1 MKKTLFSI
9 LLLLSSLCVSA
20 QIKIVDMTDSST
32 VHAAS
37 VFISGNRCVGVSG
50 ADGLLPLPKGYKGKV
65 TVNHINYYEKEFLAD
80 TVSSGVVMLRPR
92 AYAIPEVEAKV
103 GEPDY
108 LVISAYCRRYRFTD
122 SVPTAFREGLYDY
135 YLPIG
140 SVGLEEHLS
149 LPSLLERLIGKGK
162 VRCKTRSEKNVR
174 KEGESYYSSL
184 PLLRWYYMLL
194 DRLPKSDIVI
204 DAAYDKIV
212 SRGRDGMVLGLKNDT
227 VNKTF
232 TAYRDSAYAGAD
244 SLTLKFFGYKFRFT
258 GCKEGEVYSTKYG
271 QPKLSSLLRR
281 YYYLHSKVKTPG
293 KNPMTPIDM
302 YEELYVTGVRY
313 ATKAERKAA
322 MKDKTA
328 EQLVVPADVPP
339 LSKPLEEAVSQ
350 MKP

>member
-1 MKKTLFSI
+1 MKKTLFSFF
-9 LLLLSSLCVSA
+9 LLMSALCVSA

-108 LVISAYCRRYRFTD
+108 LVISAYCRAYVFTD
-122 SVPTAFREGLYDY
+122 SVPTSFREGLYDY

-140 SVGLEEHLS
+140 SGRV
-149 LPSLLERLIGKGK
+149 K
-162 VRCKTRSEKNVR
+162 CKTRSEKKVHTLDDKYGFSR
-174 KEGESYYSSL
+174 SFFSW
-184 PLLRWYYMLL
+184 RYMLL
-194 DRLPKSDIVI
+194 ENLPKSDIFT
-204 DAAYDKIV
+204 DTASDKVV
-212 SRGRDGMVLGLKNDT
+212 SRGWKGCVLGLKNDT

-232 TAYRDSAYAGAD
+232 TAYCDSAFAGAD
-244 SLTLKFFGYKFRFT
+244 SLTINIFGYKIRFM
-258 GCKEGEVYSTKYG
+258 GIKEGEVYSTKYG
-271 QPKLSSLLRR
+271 QPKLSNLLRR
-281 YYYLHSKVKTPG
+281 YCCVNAKGKTSG

>member
-1 MKKTLFSI
+1 MKKTLFSFF
-9 LLLLSSLCVSA
+9 LLMSALCGSA

-50 ADGLLPLPKGYKGKV
+50 ADGLLPLPNGYKGKV

-80 TVSSGVVMLRPR
+80 TVSSGVVMLKPR

-108 LVISAYCRRYRFTD
+108 LVISAYCRAYVFTD
-122 SVPTAFREGLYDY
+122 SVPTSFREGLYDY

-140 SVGLEEHLS
+140 SGRV
-149 LPSLLERLIGKGK
+149 K
-162 VRCKTRSEKNVR
+162 CKTRSEKKVHTLDDKYGFSR
-174 KEGESYYSSL
+174 SFFSW
-184 PLLRWYYMLL
+184 RYMLL
-194 DRLPKSDIVI
+194 ENLPKSDIFT
-204 DAAYDKIV
+204 DTASDKVV
-212 SRGRDGMVLGLKNDT
+212 SRGWKGCVLGLKNDT

-232 TAYRDSAYAGAD
+232 TAYCDSAFAGAD
-244 SLTLKFFGYKFRFT
+244 SLTINIFGYKIRFM
-258 GCKEGEVYSTKYG
+258 GIKEGEVYSTKYG
-271 QPKLSSLLRR
+271 QPKLSNLLRR
-281 YYYLHSKVKTPG
+281 YCCVNAKGKTPG

>member
-1 MKKTLFSI
+1 MKKTLFSFF
-9 LLLLSSLCVSA
+9 LLMSALCVSA

-50 ADGLLPLPKGYKGKV
+50 ADGLLPLPNGYKGKV

-80 TVSSGVVMLRPR
+80 TVSSGVVMLKPR

-108 LVISAYCRRYRFTD
+108 LVISAYCRAYVFTD
-122 SVPTAFREGLYDY
+122 SVPTSFREGLYDY
-135 YLPIG
+135 YFPIG
-140 SVGLEEHLS
+140 SGRV
-149 LPSLLERLIGKGK
+149 K
-162 VRCKTRSEKNVR
+162 CKTRSEKKVHTLDDKYGFSR
-174 KEGESYYSSL
+174 SFFSW
-184 PLLRWYYMLL
+184 RYMLL
-194 DRLPKSDIVI
+194 ENLPKSDIFT
-204 DAAYDKIV
+204 DTASDKVV
-212 SRGRDGMVLGLKNDT
+212 SRGWKGCVLGLKNDT

-232 TAYRDSAYAGAD
+232 TAYCDSAFAGAD
-244 SLTLKFFGYKFRFT
+244 SLTINIFGYKIRFM
-258 GCKEGEVYSTKYG
+258 GIKEGEVYSTKYG
-271 QPKLSSLLRR
+271 QPKLSNLLRR
-281 YYYLHSKVKTPG
+281 YCCVNAKGKTPG

>member
-1 MKKTLFSI
+1 MKKTLFSFF
-9 LLLLSSLCVSA
+9 LLMSALCVSA
-20 QIKIVDMTDSST
+20 QIKIVDMADSCP

-80 TVSSGVVMLRPR
+80 TVSSGVVMLKPR
-92 AYAIPEVEAKV
+92 AYAIPEVEAMV

-108 LVISAYCRRYRFTD
+108 LVISAYCRAYIYTD
-122 SVPTAFREGLYDY
+122 SVPTSFREGLYDY

-140 SVGLEEHLS
+140 SGRV
-149 LPSLLERLIGKGK
+149 K
-162 VRCKTRSEKNVR
+162 CKTRSEKKVHTLDDKYGFSR
-174 KEGESYYSSL
+174 SFFSW
-184 PLLRWYYMLL
+184 RYMLL
-194 DRLPKSDIVI
+194 ENLPKSDIFT
-204 DAAYDKIV
+204 DTASDKVV
-212 SRGRDGMVLGLKNDT
+212 SRGWKGCVLGLKNDT

-232 TAYRDSAYAGAD
+232 TAYCDSAFAGAD
-244 SLTLKFFGYKFRFT
+244 SLTINIFGYKIRFM
-258 GCKEGEVYSTKYG
+258 GIKEGEVYSTKYG
-271 QPKLSSLLRR
+271 QPKLSNLLRR
-281 YYYLHSKVKTPG
+281 YCCVNAKGKTPG

>member
-1 MKKTLFSI
+1 MKKTLFSFF
-9 LLLLSSLCVSA
+9 LLMSALCVSA
-20 QIKIVDMTDSST
+20 QIKLVDMTDSST

-50 ADGLLPLPKGYKGKV
+50 ADGLLPLPNGYKGKV

-80 TVSSGVVMLRPR
+80 TVSSGVVMLKPR
-92 AYAIPEVEAKV
+92 AYAIPEVEDEV

-108 LVISAYCRRYRFTD
+108 LVISAYCRAYVFTD
-122 SVPTAFREGLYDY
+122 SVPTSFREGLYDY

-140 SVGLEEHLS
+140 SGRV
-149 LPSLLERLIGKGK
+149 K
-162 VRCKTRSEKNVR
+162 CKTRSEKKVHTLDDKYGFSR
-174 KEGESYYSSL
+174 SFFSW
-184 PLLRWYYMLL
+184 RYMLL
-194 DRLPKSDIVI
+194 ENLPKSDIFT
-204 DAAYDKIV
+204 DTASDKVV
-212 SRGRDGMVLGLKNDT
+212 SRGWKGCVLGLKNDT

-232 TAYRDSAYAGAD
+232 TAYCDSAFAGAD
-244 SLTLKFFGYKFRFT
+244 SLTINIFGYKIRFM
-258 GCKEGEVYSTKYG
+258 GIKEGEVYSTKYG
-271 QPKLSSLLRR
+271 QPKLSNLLRR
-281 YYYLHSKVKTPG
+281 YCCVNAKGKTPG

>member
-1 MKKTLFSI
+1 MKKTLFSFF
-9 LLLLSSLCVSA
+9 LLMSALCVSA

-108 LVISAYCRRYRFTD
+108 LVISAYCRAYVFTD
-122 SVPTAFREGLYDY
+122 SVPTSFREGLYDY

-140 SVGLEEHLS
+140 SGRV
-149 LPSLLERLIGKGK
+149 K
-162 VRCKTRSEKNVR
+162 CKTRSEKKVHTLDDKYGFSR
-174 KEGESYYSSL
+174 SFFSW
-184 PLLRWYYMLL
+184 RYMLL
-194 DRLPKSDIVI
+194 ENLPKSDIFT
-204 DAAYDKIV
+204 DTASDKVV
-212 SRGRDGMVLGLKNDT
+212 SRGWKGCVLGLKNDT

-232 TAYRDSAYAGAD
+232 TAYCDSAFAGAD
-244 SLTLKFFGYKFRFT
+244 SLTINIFGYKIRFM
-258 GCKEGEVYSTKYG
+258 GIKEGEVYSTKYG
-271 QPKLSSLLRR
+271 QPKLSNLLRR
-281 YYYLHSKVKTPG
+281 YCCVNAKGKTPG

-328 EQLVVPADVPP
+328 EPLVVPADVPP
-339 LSKPLEEAVSQ
+339 LSKPLIEAVSQ

>member
-1 MKKTLFSI
+1 MKKTLFSFF
-9 LLLLSSLCVSA
+9 LLMSALCVSA

-108 LVISAYCRRYRFTD
+108 LVISAYCRAYVFTD
-122 SVPTAFREGLYDY
+122 SVPTSFREGLYDY

-140 SVGLEEHLS
+140 SGRV
-149 LPSLLERLIGKGK
+149 K
-162 VRCKTRSEKNVR
+162 CKTRSEKKVHTLDDKYGFSR
-174 KEGESYYSSL
+174 SFFSW
-184 PLLRWYYMLL
+184 RYMLL
-194 DRLPKSDIVI
+194 ENLPKSDIFT
-204 DAAYDKIV
+204 DTASDKVV
-212 SRGRDGMVLGLKNDT
+212 SRGWKGCVLGLKNDT

-232 TAYRDSAYAGAD
+232 TAYCDSAFAGAD
-244 SLTLKFFGYKFRFT
+244 SLTINIFGYKIRFM
-258 GCKEGEVYSTKYG
+258 GVKEGEVYSTKYG
-271 QPKLSSLLRR
+271 QPKLSNLLRR
-281 YYYLHSKVKTPG
+281 YCCVNAKGKTPG

>member
-1 MKKTLFSI
+1 MKKTLFSFF
-9 LLLLSSLCVSA
+9 LLMSALCVSA
-20 QIKIVDMTDSST
+20 QIKIVDMSDSCP

-108 LVISAYCRRYRFTD
+108 LVISAYCRAYVFTD
-122 SVPTAFREGLYDY
+122 SVPTSFREGLYDY

-140 SVGLEEHLS
+140 SGRV
-149 LPSLLERLIGKGK
+149 K
-162 VRCKTRSEKNVR
+162 CKTRSEKKVHTLDDKYGFSR
-174 KEGESYYSSL
+174 SFFSW
-184 PLLRWYYMLL
+184 RYMLL
-194 DRLPKSDIVI
+194 ENLPKSDIFT
-204 DAAYDKIV
+204 DTASDKVV
-212 SRGRDGMVLGLKNDT
+212 SRGWKGCVLGLKNDT

-232 TAYRDSAYAGAD
+232 TAYCDSAFAGAD
-244 SLTLKFFGYKFRFT
+244 SLTINIFGYKIRFM
-258 GCKEGEVYSTKYG
+258 GIKEGEVYSTKYG
-271 QPKLSSLLRR
+271 QPKLSNLLRR
-281 YYYLHSKVKTPG
+281 YCCVNAKGKTPG

>member
-80 TVSSGVVMLRPR
+80 TVSNGVVMLRPR

-108 LVISAYCRRYRFTD
+108 LVISAYCRAYVFTD
-122 SVPTAFREGLYDY
+122 SVPTSFREGLYDY

-140 SVGLEEHLS
+140 SGRV
-149 LPSLLERLIGKGK
+149 K
-162 VRCKTRSEKNVR
+162 CKTRSEKKVHTLDDKYGFSR
-174 KEGESYYSSL
+174 SFFSW
-184 PLLRWYYMLL
+184 RYMLL
-194 DRLPKSDIVI
+194 ENLPKSDIFT
-204 DAAYDKIV
+204 DTASDKVV
-212 SRGRDGMVLGLKNDT
+212 SRGWKGCVLGLKNDT

-232 TAYRDSAYAGAD
+232 TAYCDSAFAGAD
-244 SLTLKFFGYKFRFT
+244 SLTINIFGYKIRFM
-258 GCKEGEVYSTKYG
+258 GIKEGEVYSTKYG
-271 QPKLSSLLRR
+271 QPKLSNLLRR
-281 YYYLHSKVKTPG
+281 YCCVNAKGKTPG

>member
-1 MKKTLFSI
+1 MKKTLFSFF
-9 LLLLSSLCVSA
+9 LLMSALCVSA

-140 SVGLEEHLS
+140 SGRV
-149 LPSLLERLIGKGK
+149 K
-162 VRCKTRSEKNVR
+162 CKTRSEKKVHTLDDKYGFSR
-174 KEGESYYSSL
+174 SFFSW
-184 PLLRWYYMLL
+184 RYMLL
-194 DRLPKSDIVI
+194 ENLPKSDIFT
-204 DAAYDKIV
+204 DTASDKVV
-212 SRGRDGMVLGLKNDT
+212 SRGWKGCVLGLKNDT

-232 TAYRDSAYAGAD
+232 TAYCDSAFAGAD
-244 SLTLKFFGYKFRFT
+244 SLTINIFGYKIRFM
-258 GCKEGEVYSTKYG
+258 GIKEGEVYSTKYG
-271 QPKLSSLLRR
+271 QPKLSNLLRR
-281 YYYLHSKVKTPG
+281 YCCVNAKGKTPG

>member
-80 TVSSGVVMLRPR
+80 TVSSGVVMLKPR
-92 AYAIPEVEAKV
+92 AYAIPEVEAMV

-108 LVISAYCRRYRFTD
+108 LVISAYCRAYIYTD
-122 SVPTAFREGLYDY
+122 SVPTSFREGLYDY

-140 SVGLEEHLS
+140 SGRV
-149 LPSLLERLIGKGK
+149 K
-162 VRCKTRSEKNVR
+162 CKTRSEKKVHTLDDKYGFSR
-174 KEGESYYSSL
+174 SFFSW
-184 PLLRWYYMLL
+184 RYMLL
-194 DRLPKSDIVI
+194 ENLPKSDIFT
-204 DAAYDKIV
+204 DTASDKVV
-212 SRGRDGMVLGLKNDT
+212 SRGWKGCVLGLKNDT

-232 TAYRDSAYAGAD
+232 TAYCDSAFAGAD
-244 SLTLKFFGYKFRFT
+244 SLTINIFGYKIRFM
-258 GCKEGEVYSTKYG
+258 GIKEGEVYSTKYG
-271 QPKLSSLLRR
+271 QPKLSNLLRR
-281 YYYLHSKVKTPG
+281 YCCVNAKGKTPG

>member
-1 MKKTLFSI
+1 MKKTLFSFF
-9 LLLLSSLCVSA
+9 LLMSALCVSA

-80 TVSSGVVMLRPR
+80 TVSNGVVMLKPR
-92 AYAIPEVEAKV
+92 AYAIPEVEAMV

-108 LVISAYCRRYRFTD
+108 LVISAYCRAYIYTD
-122 SVPTAFREGLYDY
+122 SVPTSFREGLYDY

-140 SVGLEEHLS
+140 SGRV
-149 LPSLLERLIGKGK
+149 K
-162 VRCKTRSEKNVR
+162 CKTRSEKKVHTLDDKYGFSR
-174 KEGESYYSSL
+174 SFFSW
-184 PLLRWYYMLL
+184 RYMLL
-194 DRLPKSDIVI
+194 ENLPKSDIFT
-204 DAAYDKIV
+204 DTASDKVV
-212 SRGRDGMVLGLKNDT
+212 SRGWKGCVLGLKNDT

-232 TAYRDSAYAGAD
+232 TAYCDSAFAGAD
-244 SLTLKFFGYKFRFT
+244 SLTINIFGYKIRFM
-258 GCKEGEVYSTKYG
+258 GIKEGEVYSTKYG
-271 QPKLSSLLRR
+271 QPKLSNLLRR
-281 YYYLHSKVKTPG
+281 YCCVNAKGKTPG

>member
-9 LLLLSSLCVSA
+9 LLLLSSLCVVA
-20 QIKIVDMTDSST
+20 QIKIADMTDSST

-80 TVSSGVVMLRPR
+80 TVSSGVVMLKPR

-108 LVISAYCRRYRFTD
+108 LVISAYYRRYIFTD

-140 SVGLEEHLS
+140 GVGFEEHLS
-149 LPSLLERLIGKGK
+149 LPSLFERLIGSGK

-184 PLLRWYYMLL
+184 PLLSWNYMLL
-194 DRLPKSDIVI
+194 EDLPKSDIVT
-204 DAAYDKIV
+204 DTASDKV
-212 SRGRDGMVLGLKNDT
+212 VFRGSSGCVFGLKNDT

-232 TAYRDSAYAGAD
+232 TAYCDSAYTGAD
-244 SLTLKFFGYKFRFT
+244 SLTVSFFGYKFRFV
-258 GCKEGEVYSTKYG
+258 GYKKGEVYSTKYG

-281 YYYLHSKVKTPG
+281 YYYLNAKAKIPG

-328 EQLVVPADVPP
+328 EPLVVPADVPP
-339 LSKPLEEAVSQ
+339 LSKPLAEAVSL

>member
-1 MKKTLFSI
+1 MKKTLFSFF
-9 LLLLSSLCVSA
+9 LLMSALCVSA

-108 LVISAYCRRYRFTD
+108 LVISAYCRAYVFTD
-122 SVPTAFREGLYDY
+122 SVPTSFREGLYDY

-140 SVGLEEHLS
+140 SGRV
-149 LPSLLERLIGKGK
+149 K
-162 VRCKTRSEKNVR
+162 CKTRSEKKVHTLDDKYGFSR
-174 KEGESYYSSL
+174 SFFSW
-184 PLLRWYYMLL
+184 RYMLL
-194 DRLPKSDIVI
+194 ENLPKSDIFT
-204 DAAYDKIV
+204 DTASDKVV
-212 SRGRDGMVLGLKNDT
+212 SRGWKGCVLGLKNDT

-232 TAYRDSAYAGAD
+232 TAYCDSAFAGAD
-244 SLTLKFFGYKFRFT
+244 SLTINIFGYKIRFM
-258 GCKEGEVYSTKYG
+258 GIKEGEVYSTKYG
-271 QPKLSSLLRR
+271 QPKLSNLLRR
-281 YYYLHSKVKTPG
+281 YCCVNAKGKTPG

-339 LSKPLEEAVSQ
+339 LSKPLEEAVCLTLKKVDS
-350 MKP
+350 

>member
-1 MKKTLFSI
+1 MKKTLFSFF
-9 LLLLSSLCVSA
+9 LLMSALCVSA

-80 TVSSGVVMLRPR
+80 TVSNGVVMLKPR

-108 LVISAYCRRYRFTD
+108 LVISAYCRAYVFTD
-122 SVPTAFREGLYDY
+122 SVPTSFREGLYDY

-140 SVGLEEHLS
+140 SGRV
-149 LPSLLERLIGKGK
+149 K
-162 VRCKTRSEKNVR
+162 CKTRSEKKVHTLDDKYGFSR
-174 KEGESYYSSL
+174 SFFSW
-184 PLLRWYYMLL
+184 RYMLL
-194 DRLPKSDIVI
+194 ENLPKSDIFT
-204 DAAYDKIV
+204 DTASDKVV
-212 SRGRDGMVLGLKNDT
+212 SRGWKGCVLGLKNDT

-232 TAYRDSAYAGAD
+232 TAYCDSAFAGAD
-244 SLTLKFFGYKFRFT
+244 SLTINIFGYKIRFM
-258 GCKEGEVYSTKYG
+258 GIKEGEVYSTKYG
-271 QPKLSSLLRR
+271 QPKLSNLLRR
-281 YYYLHSKVKTPG
+281 YCCVNAKGKTPG

-328 EQLVVPADVPP
+328 EPLVVPADVPP
-339 LSKPLEEAVSQ
+339 LSKPLIEAVSQ

>member
-1 MKKTLFSI
+1 MKKTLFSFF
-9 LLLLSSLCVSA
+9 LLMSALCVSA

-65 TVNHINYYEKEFLAD
+65 AVYHINYYEKEFLAD
-80 TVSSGVVMLRPR
+80 TVSNGVVMLRPR

-108 LVISAYCRRYRFTD
+108 LVISAYCRAYVFTD
-122 SVPTAFREGLYDY
+122 SVPTSFREGLYDY

-140 SVGLEEHLS
+140 SGRV
-149 LPSLLERLIGKGK
+149 K
-162 VRCKTRSEKNVR
+162 CKTRSEKKVHTLDDKYGFSR
-174 KEGESYYSSL
+174 SFFSW
-184 PLLRWYYMLL
+184 RYMLL
-194 DRLPKSDIVI
+194 ENLPKSDIFT
-204 DAAYDKIV
+204 DTASDKVV
-212 SRGRDGMVLGLKNDT
+212 SRGWKGCVLGLKNDT

-232 TAYRDSAYAGAD
+232 TAYCDSAFAGAD
-244 SLTLKFFGYKFRFT
+244 SLTINIFGYKIRFM
-258 GCKEGEVYSTKYG
+258 GIKEGEVYSTKYG
-271 QPKLSSLLRR
+271 QPKLSNLLRR
-281 YYYLHSKVKTPG
+281 YCCVNAKGKTPG

-328 EQLVVPADVPP
+328 EPLVVPADVPP

>member
-9 LLLLSSLCVSA
+9 LLLLSALCISA

-80 TVSSGVVMLRPR
+80 TVSSGVVMLEPR

-108 LVISAYCRRYRFTD
+108 LVISAYYRRYRFTD

-140 SVGLEEHLS
+140 SG
-149 LPSLLERLIGKGK
+149 R

-184 PLLRWYYMLL
+184 PLLSWRYMLL
-194 DRLPKSDIVI
+194 DRFQNQTLLQTRLLTRLYP
-204 DAAYDKIV
+204 
-212 SRGRDGMVLGLKNDT
+212 
-227 VNKTF
+227 
-232 TAYRDSAYAGAD
+232 AG
-244 SLTLKFFGYKFRFT
+244 
-258 GCKEGEVYSTKYG
+258 GEV
-271 QPKLSSLLRR
+271 
-281 YYYLHSKVKTPG
+281 
-293 KNPMTPIDM
+293 
-302 YEELYVTGVRY
+302 
-313 ATKAERKAA
+313 
-322 MKDKTA
+322 
-328 EQLVVPADVPP
+328 
-339 LSKPLEEAVSQ
+339 VS
-350 MKP
+350 

>member
-1 MKKTLFSI
+1 MKKTLFGI

-65 TVNHINYYEKEFLAD
+65 TVNHINYYEKQFLAD
-80 TVSSGVVMLRPR
+80 TVSSGVVMLKPR

-108 LVISAYCRRYRFTD
+108 LVISAYCRAYIYTD
-122 SVPTAFREGLYDY
+122 SVPTSFREGLYDY

-140 SVGLEEHLS
+140 SVGSEEHPSLS
-149 LPSLLERLIGKGK
+149 SLLERLIGKGR

-184 PLLRWYYMLL
+184 PLLSWYYMLL
-194 DRLPKSDIVI
+194 DRLPKSDIVT
-204 DAAYDKIV
+204 DKASDKVV
-212 SRGRDGMVLGLKNDT
+212 SRGWKGSVLGLKNDT

-232 TAYRDSAYAGAD
+232 TAYCDSAYTGAD
-244 SLTLKFFGYKFRFT
+244 SLTVKFFGYKVRFI

-281 YYYLHSKVKTPG
+281 YYYLNAKGKAPG
-293 KNPMTPIDM
+293 KI
-302 YEELYVTGVRY
+302 
-313 ATKAERKAA
+313 
-322 MKDKTA
+322 
-328 EQLVVPADVPP
+328 Q
-339 LSKPLEEAVSQ
+339 
-350 MKP
+350 

>member
-1 MKKTLFSI
+1 MKKTLFSFF
-9 LLLLSSLCVSA
+9 LLMSALCVSA

-108 LVISAYCRRYRFTD
+108 LVISAYCRAYVFTD
-122 SVPTAFREGLYDY
+122 SVPTSFREGLYDY

-140 SVGLEEHLS
+140 SGMV
-149 LPSLLERLIGKGK
+149 K
-162 VRCKTRSEKNVR
+162 CKTRSEKKVHTLDDKYGFSR
-174 KEGESYYSSL
+174 SFFSW
-184 PLLRWYYMLL
+184 RYMLL
-194 DRLPKSDIVI
+194 ENLPKSDIFT
-204 DAAYDKIV
+204 DTASDKVV
-212 SRGRDGMVLGLKNDT
+212 SRGWKGCVLGLKNDT

-232 TAYRDSAYAGAD
+232 TAYCDSAFAGAD
-244 SLTLKFFGYKFRFT
+244 SLTINIFGYKIRFM
-258 GCKEGEVYSTKYG
+258 GIKEGEVYSTKYG
-271 QPKLSSLLRR
+271 QPKLSNLLRR
-281 YYYLHSKVKTPG
+281 YCCVNAKGKTPG

>member
-20 QIKIVDMTDSST
+20 QTKIVDMTDSST

-108 LVISAYCRRYRFTD
+108 LVISAYCRAYVFTD
-122 SVPTAFREGLYDY
+122 SVPTSFREGLYDY

-140 SVGLEEHLS
+140 SGRV
-149 LPSLLERLIGKGK
+149 K
-162 VRCKTRSEKNVR
+162 CKTRSEKKVHTLDDKYGFSR
-174 KEGESYYSSL
+174 SFFSW
-184 PLLRWYYMLL
+184 RYMLL
-194 DRLPKSDIVI
+194 ENLPKSDIFT
-204 DAAYDKIV
+204 DTASDKVV
-212 SRGRDGMVLGLKNDT
+212 SRGWKGCVLGLKNDT

-232 TAYRDSAYAGAD
+232 TAYCDSAFAGAD
-244 SLTLKFFGYKFRFT
+244 SLTINIFGYKIRFM
-258 GCKEGEVYSTKYG
+258 GIKEGEVYSTKYG
-271 QPKLSSLLRR
+271 QPKLSNLLRR
-281 YYYLHSKVKTPG
+281 YCCVNAKGKTPG

-322 MKDKTA
+322 MKDKTV
-328 EQLVVPADVPP
+328 EPLVVPADVPP

>member
-1 MKKTLFSI
+1 MSA
-9 LLLLSSLCVSA
+9 LCVSA
-20 QIKIVDMTDSST
+20 QIKIVDMADSCP

-108 LVISAYCRRYRFTD
+108 LVISAYCRAYVFTD
-122 SVPTAFREGLYDY
+122 SVPTSFREGLYDY

-140 SVGLEEHLS
+140 SGRV
-149 LPSLLERLIGKGK
+149 K
-162 VRCKTRSEKNVR
+162 CKTRSEKKVHTLDDKYGFSR
-174 KEGESYYSSL
+174 SFFSW
-184 PLLRWYYMLL
+184 RYMLL
-194 DRLPKSDIVI
+194 ENLPKSDIFT
-204 DAAYDKIV
+204 DTASDKVV
-212 SRGRDGMVLGLKNDT
+212 SRGWKGCVLGLKNDT

-232 TAYRDSAYAGAD
+232 TAYCDSAFAGAD
-244 SLTLKFFGYKFRFT
+244 SLTINIFGYKIRFM
-258 GCKEGEVYSTKYG
+258 GIKEGEVYSTKYG
-271 QPKLSSLLRR
+271 QPKLSNLLRR
-281 YYYLHSKVKTPG
+281 YCCVNAKGKTPG

>member
-1 MKKTLFSI
+1 MKKTLFSFF
-9 LLLLSSLCVSA
+9 LLMSALCVSA

-80 TVSSGVVMLRPR
+80 TVSSGVVMLKPR
-92 AYAIPEVEAKV
+92 AYAIPEVEAMV

-108 LVISAYCRRYRFTD
+108 LVISAYCRAYIYTD
-122 SVPTAFREGLYDY
+122 SVPTSFREGLYDY

-140 SVGLEEHLS
+140 SVGSEEHPSLS
-149 LPSLLERLIGKGK
+149 SLLERLIGKGR

-184 PLLRWYYMLL
+184 PLLSWYYMLL
-194 DRLPKSDIVI
+194 DRLPKSDIVT
-204 DAAYDKIV
+204 DKASDKVV
-212 SRGRDGMVLGLKNDT
+212 SRGWKGSVLGLKNDT

-232 TAYRDSAYAGAD
+232 TAYCDSAYTGAD
-244 SLTLKFFGYKFRFT
+244 SLTVKFFGYKVRFI

-281 YYYLHSKVKTPG
+281 YYYLNAKGKAPG
-293 KNPMTPIDM
+293 KI
-302 YEELYVTGVRY
+302 
-313 ATKAERKAA
+313 
-322 MKDKTA
+322 
-328 EQLVVPADVPP
+328 Q
-339 LSKPLEEAVSQ
+339 
-350 MKP
+350 

>member
-108 LVISAYCRRYRFTD
+108 LVISAYCRAYVFTD
-122 SVPTAFREGLYDY
+122 SVPTSFREGLYDY

-140 SVGLEEHLS
+140 SGRV
-149 LPSLLERLIGKGK
+149 K
-162 VRCKTRSEKNVR
+162 CKTRSEKKVHTLDDKYGFSR
-174 KEGESYYSSL
+174 SFFSW
-184 PLLRWYYMLL
+184 RYMLL
-194 DRLPKSDIVI
+194 ENLPKSDIFT
-204 DAAYDKIV
+204 DTASDKVV
-212 SRGRDGMVLGLKNDT
+212 SRGWKGCVLGLKNDT

-232 TAYRDSAYAGAD
+232 TAYCDSAFAGAD
-244 SLTLKFFGYKFRFT
+244 SLTINIFGYKIRFM
-258 GCKEGEVYSTKYG
+258 GIKEGEVYSTKYG
-271 QPKLSSLLRR
+271 QPKLSNLLRR
-281 YYYLHSKVKTPG
+281 YCCVNAKGKTPG

-328 EQLVVPADVPP
+328 EPLVVPADVPP
-339 LSKPLEEAVSQ
+339 LSKPLIEAVSQ

>member
-1 MKKTLFSI
+1 MKKTLFSFF
-9 LLLLSSLCVSA
+9 LLMSALCVSA

-80 TVSSGVVMLRPR
+80 TVSSGVVMLKPR

-108 LVISAYCRRYRFTD
+108 LVISAYCRAYVFTD
-122 SVPTAFREGLYDY
+122 SVPTSFREGLYDY

-140 SVGLEEHLS
+140 SGRV
-149 LPSLLERLIGKGK
+149 K
-162 VRCKTRSEKNVR
+162 CKTRSEKKVHTLDDKYGFSR
-174 KEGESYYSSL
+174 SFFSW
-184 PLLRWYYMLL
+184 RYMLL
-194 DRLPKSDIVI
+194 ENLPKSDIFT
-204 DAAYDKIV
+204 DTASDKVV
-212 SRGRDGMVLGLKNDT
+212 SRGWKGCVLGLKNDT

-232 TAYRDSAYAGAD
+232 TAYCDSAFAGAD
-244 SLTLKFFGYKFRFT
+244 SLTINIFGYKIRFM
-258 GCKEGEVYSTKYG
+258 GIKEGEVYSTKYG
-271 QPKLSSLLRR
+271 QPKLSNLLRR
-281 YYYLHSKVKTPG
+281 YCCVNAKGKTPG

-339 LSKPLEEAVSQ
+339 LSKPLEEAVCLTLKKVDS
-350 MKP
+350 

>member
-1 MKKTLFSI
+1 MKKTLFSFF
-9 LLLLSSLCVSA
+9 LLMSALCVSA

-80 TVSSGVVMLRPR
+80 TVSNGVVMLKPR

-108 LVISAYCRRYRFTD
+108 LVISAYCRAYVFTD
-122 SVPTAFREGLYDY
+122 SVPTSFREGLYDY

-140 SVGLEEHLS
+140 SGRV
-149 LPSLLERLIGKGK
+149 K
-162 VRCKTRSEKNVR
+162 CKTRSEKKVHTLDDKYGFSR
-174 KEGESYYSSL
+174 SFFSW
-184 PLLRWYYMLL
+184 RYMLL
-194 DRLPKSDIVI
+194 ENLPKSDIFT
-204 DAAYDKIV
+204 DTASDKVV
-212 SRGRDGMVLGLKNDT
+212 SRGWKGCVLGLKNDT

-232 TAYRDSAYAGAD
+232 TAYCDSAFAGAD
-244 SLTLKFFGYKFRFT
+244 SLTINIFGYKIRFM
-258 GCKEGEVYSTKYG
+258 GIKEGEVYSTKYG
-271 QPKLSSLLRR
+271 QPKLSNLLRR
-281 YYYLHSKVKTPG
+281 YCCVNAKGKTPG

-328 EQLVVPADVPP
+328 EPLVVPADVPP

>member
-1 MKKTLFSI
+1 MKKILFSI
-9 LLLLSSLCVSA
+9 ILLMSALCVSA
-20 QIKIVDMTDSST
+20 QIKIVDMSDSCP

-50 ADGLLPLPKGYKGKV
+50 ADGLLPLLKGYKGKV

-80 TVSSGVVMLRPR
+80 TVSNGVVMLKPR

-108 LVISAYCRRYRFTD
+108 LVISAYHRRYIFTD

-140 SVGLEEHLS
+140 RG
-149 LPSLLERLIGKGK
+149 R

-174 KEGESYYSSL
+174 KEGESYYPSL
-184 PLLRWYYMLL
+184 SLLNWRYMLL
-194 DRLPKSDIVI
+194 DDLSKSDIVTN
-204 DAAYDKIV
+204 AVYDKIV
-212 SRGRDGMVLGLKNDT
+212 SRGKKGCVFGVRNDT

-232 TAYRDSAYAGAD
+232 TAYCDSAFTGAD
-244 SLTLKFFGYKFRFT
+244 SLKISFFGYKIIFNGLKR
-258 GCKEGEVYSTKYG
+258 GEVYSTKYG

-281 YYYLHSKVKTPG
+281 YYYLNAKGKAPG
-293 KNPMTPIDM
+293 KNPMTSIDM

-328 EQLVVPADVPP
+328 EPLVVPADVPP

>member
-1 MKKTLFSI
+1 M
-9 LLLLSSLCVSA
+9 LLLSSLCVSA

-80 TVSSGVVMLRPR
+80 TVSSGVVMLKPR
-92 AYAIPEVEAKV
+92 AYAIPEVEAMV

-108 LVISAYCRRYRFTD
+108 LVISAYCRAYIYTD
-122 SVPTAFREGLYDY
+122 SVPTSFREGLYDY

-140 SVGLEEHLS
+140 SVGSEEHPSLS
-149 LPSLLERLIGKGK
+149 SLLERLIGKGR

-184 PLLRWYYMLL
+184 PLLSWYYMLL
-194 DRLPKSDIVI
+194 DRLPKSDIVT
-204 DAAYDKIV
+204 DKASDKVV
-212 SRGRDGMVLGLKNDT
+212 SRGWKGSVLGLKNDT

-232 TAYRDSAYAGAD
+232 TAYCDSAYTGAD
-244 SLTLKFFGYKFRFT
+244 SLTVKFFGYKVRFT

-281 YYYLHSKVKTPG
+281 YYYLNAKGKAPG
-293 KNPMTPIDM
+293 KNPMTPIDR

-313 ATKAERKAA
+313 ATKAEMKAA

-328 EQLVVPADVPP
+328 EPLVVPADVPP
-339 LSKPLEEAVSQ
+339 LSKPLEEAVSL

>member
-1 MKKTLFSI
+1 MKKTLFGI

-65 TVNHINYYEKEFLAD
+65 TVNHINYYEKQFLAD
-80 TVSSGVVMLRPR
+80 TVSSGVVMLKPR

-108 LVISAYCRRYRFTD
+108 LVISAYYRRYRFTD

-140 SVGLEEHLS
+140 SVGSEEHPSLS
-149 LPSLLERLIGKGK
+149 SLLERLIGKGR

-184 PLLRWYYMLL
+184 PLLSWYYMLL
-194 DRLPKSDIVI
+194 DRLPKSDIVT
-204 DAAYDKIV
+204 DKASDKVV
-212 SRGRDGMVLGLKNDT
+212 SRGWKGSVLGLKMI
-227 VNKTF
+227 
-232 TAYRDSAYAGAD
+232 
-244 SLTLKFFGYKFRFT
+244 
-258 GCKEGEVYSTKYG
+258 
-271 QPKLSSLLRR
+271 Q
-281 YYYLHSKVKTPG
+281 
-293 KNPMTPIDM
+293 
-302 YEELYVTGVRY
+302 
-313 ATKAERKAA
+313 
-322 MKDKTA
+322 
-328 EQLVVPADVPP
+328 
-339 LSKPLEEAVSQ
+339 
-350 MKP
+350 

>member
-1 MKKTLFSI
+1 MKKTLFSFF
-9 LLLLSSLCVSA
+9 LLMSALCVSA

-50 ADGLLPLPKGYKGKV
+50 ADGLLPLPKRYKGKV

-80 TVSSGVVMLRPR
+80 TVSSGVVMLKPR
-92 AYAIPEVEAKV
+92 AYAIPEVEAMV

-108 LVISAYCRRYRFTD
+108 LVISAYCRAYIYTD
-122 SVPTAFREGLYDY
+122 SVPTSFREGLYDY

-140 SVGLEEHLS
+140 SVGSEEHPSLS
-149 LPSLLERLIGKGK
+149 SLLERLIGKGR

-184 PLLRWYYMLL
+184 PLLSWYYMLL
-194 DRLPKSDIVI
+194 DRLPKSDIVT
-204 DAAYDKIV
+204 DKASDKVV
-212 SRGRDGMVLGLKNDT
+212 SRGWKGSVLGLKNDT

-232 TAYRDSAYAGAD
+232 TAYCDSAYTGAD
-244 SLTLKFFGYKFRFT
+244 SLTVKFFGYKVRFI

-281 YYYLHSKVKTPG
+281 YYYFNAKGKAPG
-293 KNPMTPIDM
+293 KNPMTSIDM
-302 YEELYVTGVRY
+302 YE
-313 ATKAERKAA
+313 
-322 MKDKTA
+322 
-328 EQLVVPADVPP
+328 
-339 LSKPLEEAVSQ
+339 
-350 MKP
+350 

>member
-1 MKKTLFSI
+1 MKKTLFSFF
-9 LLLLSSLCVSA
+9 LLMSALCVSA
-20 QIKIVDMTDSST
+20 QIKIVDMADSCP

-80 TVSSGVVMLRPR
+80 TVSSGVVMLKPR
-92 AYAIPEVEAKV
+92 AYAIPEVEAMV

-108 LVISAYCRRYRFTD
+108 LVISAYCRAYIYTD
-122 SVPTAFREGLYDY
+122 SVPTSFREGLYDY

-140 SVGLEEHLS
+140 SGRV
-149 LPSLLERLIGKGK
+149 K
-162 VRCKTRSEKNVR
+162 CKTRSEKKVHTLDDKYGFSR
-174 KEGESYYSSL
+174 SFFSW
-184 PLLRWYYMLL
+184 RYMLL
-194 DRLPKSDIVI
+194 ENLPKSDIFT
-204 DAAYDKIV
+204 DTASDKVV
-212 SRGRDGMVLGLKNDT
+212 SRGWKGCVLGLKNDT

-232 TAYRDSAYAGAD
+232 TAYCDSAFAGAD
-244 SLTLKFFGYKFRFT
+244 SLTINIFGYKIRFM
-258 GCKEGEVYSTKYG
+258 GIKEGEVYSTKYG
-271 QPKLSSLLRR
+271 QPKLSNLLRR
-281 YYYLHSKVKTPG
+281 YCCVNAKGKTPG

-328 EQLVVPADVPP
+328 EPLVVPADVPP

>member
-1 MKKTLFSI
+1 MKKTLFSFF
-9 LLLLSSLCVSA
+9 LLMSALCVSA

-108 LVISAYCRRYRFTD
+108 LVISAYCRAYVFTD
-122 SVPTAFREGLYDY
+122 SVPTSFREGLYDY

-140 SVGLEEHLS
+140 SGRV
-149 LPSLLERLIGKGK
+149 K
-162 VRCKTRSEKNVR
+162 CKTRSEKKVHTLDDKYGFSR
-174 KEGESYYSSL
+174 SFFSW
-184 PLLRWYYMLL
+184 RYMLL
-194 DRLPKSDIVI
+194 ENLPKSDIFT
-204 DAAYDKIV
+204 DTASDKVV
-212 SRGRDGMVLGLKNDT
+212 SRGWKGCVLGLKNDT

-232 TAYRDSAYAGAD
+232 TAYCDSAFAGAD
-244 SLTLKFFGYKFRFT
+244 SLTINIFGYKIRFM
-258 GCKEGEVYSTKYG
+258 GIKEGEVYSTKYG
-271 QPKLSSLLRR
+271 QPKLSNLLRR
-281 YYYLHSKVKTPG
+281 YCCVNAKGKTPG
-293 KNPMTPIDM
+293 KNPMTPIYM

>member
-65 TVNHINYYEKEFLAD
+65 TVNHINYYEKVFLAD

-108 LVISAYCRRYRFTD
+108 LVISAYCRAYVFTD
-122 SVPTAFREGLYDY
+122 SVPTSFREGLYDY

-140 SVGLEEHLS
+140 SGRV
-149 LPSLLERLIGKGK
+149 K
-162 VRCKTRSEKNVR
+162 CKTRSEKKVHTLDDKYGFSR
-174 KEGESYYSSL
+174 SFFSW
-184 PLLRWYYMLL
+184 RYMLL
-194 DRLPKSDIVI
+194 ENLPKSDIFT
-204 DAAYDKIV
+204 DTASDKVV
-212 SRGRDGMVLGLKNDT
+212 SRGWKGCVLGLKNDT

-232 TAYRDSAYAGAD
+232 TAYCDSAFAGAD
-244 SLTLKFFGYKFRFT
+244 SLTINIFGYKIRFM
-258 GCKEGEVYSTKYG
+258 GIKEGEVYSTKYG
-271 QPKLSSLLRR
+271 QPKLSNLLRR
-281 YYYLHSKVKTPG
+281 YCCVNAKGKTPG